1 MPGGLQAGFQSVS
14 DEPGTPAAAIVTT
27 NTRVQTAAGFVGL
40 LSDIVS
46 FAGTSTAGNWV
57 MGATRM
63 TVNGVP
69 VINAS
74 AVGVSFLLA
83 PPAPPVPT
91 SPMHVAVP
99 DTRAQGM

>member
-14 DEPGTPAAAIVTT
+14 DGPGTPAAAIVST
-27 NTRVQTAAGFVGL
+27 NTRVQTATGYVGL
-40 LSDIVS
+40 VSDIVS
-46 FAGTSTAGNWV
+46 FAGTSTTGNWV
-57 MGATRM
+57 VGATRM

-74 AVGVSFLLA
+74 AQGLSFLLA

-91 SPMHVAVP
+91 SPMHTAVP
-99 DTRAQGM
+99 DSRAQGM